1 MKKDIKKLRHINKR
15 GFTLIEMMIVVAI
28 IIILAAVAIP
38 SYLNTTIR
46 AKKSRVAEDFNVL
59 ATVLETYRT
68 DWGKY
73 PINGPSIEGIQYC
86 YFGRNSDVNN
96 SAKSL
101 KDFFTPEISGRA
113 DAFLNKP
120 ENTAI
125 TGIVGGV
132 VYMKES
138 TLNDMDNPFDPLMS
152 YEYRVWITGS
162 GSTTYE
168 LRAFYKDNDGKYHIL
183 ARSEDSANLSE
194 RIVDANPLTQGG

>member
-1 MKKDIKKLRHINKR
+1 MKKDIKKLRHTNKK
-15 GFTLIEMMIVVAI
+15 GFTLIEIMIVVAI

-38 SYLNTTIR
+38 NYLNTTIR
-46 AKKSRVAEDFNVL
+46 AKKSRVAEDFSVL

-68 DWGKY
+68 DWGRY

-125 TGIVGGV
+125 TGIAGGV

-138 TLNDMDNPFDPLMS
+138 TLEDMDNPFDPLMS
-152 YEYRVWITGS
+152 YEYRVWPNSS
-162 GSTTYE
+162 GLTTYE
-168 LRAFYKDNDGKYHIL
+168 LRAFYKDNNGKYHIL